1 MTPFR
6 SDRPLH
12 SRGKSRACTSHF
24 NFLPPKKK
32 KIDDTDA
39 ALECQTSQ
47 PDVLAVGGEDRDSV
61 LGMSASSDC
70 PSGFRD
76 CPVPSSGCSEADMSV
91 NVLQTSAND
100 VGSIVKPTMSPRD
113 IDTAIQLLSTGE
125 RYTLLKHHN
134 KPSSSY
140 VFPTTYLGGCNRSF
154 QGSVREE
161 YPWMVYSILLDGA
174 FCIAC
179 VFCTNR
185 TNKGQFVNHPFRTWH
200 KKSEKC
206 KDQEALHLANVFTRK
221 VDHPDTTV
229 VALIDKG

>member
-24 NFLPPKKK
+24 NFLPPKRK

-161 YPWMVYSILLDGA
+161 YPWMVYSVASG
-174 FCIAC
+174 
-179 VFCTNR
+179 R
-185 TNKGQFVNHPFRTWH
+185 T
-200 KKSEKC
+200 SY
-206 KDQEALHLANVFTRK
+206 
-221 VDHPDTTV
+221 
-229 VALIDKG
+229 